1 MNKEKKHKNKKF
13 PGFYIAL
20 CCCVLAI
27 GAAGYL
33 SERHES
39 ERASSN
45 AKNIEGHNSLPGFNA
60 YNAGNFYPY
69 NC

>member
-39 ERASSN
+39 ERVPTQ
-45 AKNIEGHNSLPGFNA
+45 KILRTQLLTRFQ
-60 YNAGNFYPY
+60 YPQ
-69 NC
+69 CR